1 MNIKPGVDLTNIS
14 PQMQMANAKAQLLW
28 LAFGQQLVITSGRDG
43 THMSRSKHYE
53 GNACDYRTRYFD
65 DTTKAEVAR
74 TLAYILG
81 DDYDVVV
88 ESTHIH
94 VEYDPD

>member
-1 MNIKPGVDLTNIS
+1 MHVKPGVDINNLS
-14 PQMQMANAKAQLLW
+14 PQMQLANAKAQLLW
-28 LAFGQQLVITSGRDG
+28 LAFGQTLVITSGRDG
-43 THMSRSKHYE
+43 THMEGSKHYE

-65 DTTKAEVAR
+65 DGTKEMVAN

-81 DDYDVVV
+81 YSYDVVI

-94 VEYDPD
+94 VEYDPE

>member
-1 MNIKPGVDLTNIS
+1 MHIKPGVNLNDIS

-28 LAFGQQLVITSGRDG
+28 LAFGQTLVITSGREG
-43 THMSRSKHYE
+43 GHRRRSKHYE

-65 DTTKAEVAR
+65 YATKSVVAS
-74 TLAYILG
+74 TLAHILG

-88 ESTHIH
+88 EPTHIH
-94 VEYDPD
+94 TEYDPD